1 MKSLILGA
9 FLVAALWFVASV
21 PAYAADGSTL
31 RAVAVD
37 TANPQAYAEQL
48 KKGKAIIAQV
58 DPKFTVRAWQA
69 TFAGERTGAI
79 VVAVEYPGDFAA
91 FATAWSRLVSD
102 KAVSEWLGGLSGL
115 RTIASDSL
123 YQEIGL

>member
-1 MKSLILGA
+1 MQAWIAAGTRRHRGISDEERDLGC
-9 FLVAALWFVASV
+9 VS
-21 PAYAADGSTL
+21 GEG
-31 RAVAVD
+31 R
-37 TANPQAYAEQL
+37 
-48 KKGKAIIAQV
+48 AIIAKV
-58 DPKFTVRAWQA
+58 DPKFTLRAWQA

-79 VVAVEYPGDFAA
+79 AVAVEYPGDFAA

-102 KAVSEWLGGLSGL
+102 KAVSEWLCGLSGL